1 MSSGLFLKPA
11 LKPRI
16 ELGRPAGR
24 EALISTED
32 LDDDEHFDDGIT
44 DSEQTDNEMQ
54 NNLLSF
60 KHKDTTGTNNLL
72 LDSDADSDAGNSSYR
87 FSLSNIQGIER
98 TNN

>member
-44 DSEQTDNEMQ
+44 DSE
-54 NNLLSF
+54 
-60 KHKDTTGTNNLL
+60 
-72 LDSDADSDAGNSSYR
+72 
-87 FSLSNIQGIER
+87 
-98 TNN
+98 